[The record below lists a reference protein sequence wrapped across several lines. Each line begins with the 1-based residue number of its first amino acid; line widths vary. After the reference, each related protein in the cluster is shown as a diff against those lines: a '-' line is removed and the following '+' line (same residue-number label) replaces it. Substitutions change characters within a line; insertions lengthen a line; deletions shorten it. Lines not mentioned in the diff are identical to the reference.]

1 MSVST
6 KEFGI
11 VGAIVGAIIV
21 FMVTLTFVL
30 MVGYRHYSVWSM
42 EMQGKAKLAEATHS
56 RQIQIEQARSEREAA
71 VLRAEAIA
79 IVGKAAKEFPE
90 YRLQEFLGAF
100 AEALREGN
108 INQIMYVPTEANIPI
123 TEATRIRQAGA
134 E

>member
-1 MSVST
+1 MIEELTGKVISI
-6 KEFGI
+6 I
-11 VGAIVGAIIV
+11 VGVVIFV
-21 FMVTLTFVL
+21 MVLIFAL
-30 MVGYRHYSVWSM
+30 MVGYRYYSVWSM
-42 EMQGKAKLAEATHS
+42 EMQGKAKLAEATQS

-71 VLRAEAIA
+71 ALRAEAIA

-100 AEALREGN
+100 AEALKEGS

-123 TEATRIRQAGA
+123 TEATRIRQAGV